1 MSEILNWN
9 KYQAAAQR
17 TARRVGEVRGDLGA
31 TLATIEVL
39 VAAGDLADLLKKQ
52 VFYRRETTVEQYLSA
67 IEDIRVA
74 LSLLES
80 SVEVSLNSEDILP
93 LHEKLFHGTLG
104 AFGEEAEMLEALL
117 SSAHDDEKGLDR
129 ANVIEEAG
137 DSLWYQAEKL
147 AGVEEVTGSPPA
159 AVAAINIAKLKAR
172 YPDRFSEGRAL
183 DRDLVKE
190 RRALEEGS

>member
-1 MSEILNWN
+1 MSKIFDWN
-9 KYQAAAQR
+9 EYQAAAQR
-17 TARRVGEVRGDLGA
+17 TARRVGEIRGDLGA

-80 SVEVSLNSEDILP
+80 SVEVSLNSEDVLP
-93 LHEKLFHGTLG
+93 LNEKLFHGTLG
-104 AFGEEAEMLEALL
+104 ALGEEAEMLEALL
-117 SSAHDDEKGLDR
+117 VQAHNDEDHIDR
-129 ANVIEEAG
+129 TNVIEEAG

-147 AGVEEVTGSPPA
+147 AGVEELTGFCPLE
-159 AVAAINIAKLKAR
+159 VANVNIAKLKAR
-172 YPDRFSEGRAL
+172 YPDKFSEERAVG
-183 DRDLVKE
+183 RDLAEE
-190 RRALEEGS
+190 RRVLEAGS